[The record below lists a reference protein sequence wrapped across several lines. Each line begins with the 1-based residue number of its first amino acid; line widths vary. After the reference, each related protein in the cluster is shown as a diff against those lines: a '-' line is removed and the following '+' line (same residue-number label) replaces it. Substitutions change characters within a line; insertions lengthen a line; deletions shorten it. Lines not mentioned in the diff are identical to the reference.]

1 MRESVCAMGKT
12 MKISIAGKKAQKK
25 QEHRGGGGSSSSSS
39 SSSSSIH
46 ARLAVLNY
54 GSEIKYISEEK

>member
-1 MRESVCAMGKT
+1 MSESVCAMGKT

-39 SSSSSIH
+39 SSIH